1 MAKNRIRSA
10 KSSTVPPPWSL
21 PHGILFDGPKRPS
34 DSFQCAR
41 SNWNISCYEREFMMN
56 RSGFYEQRAP
66 FREKEAKRGYHS
78 FLKKYYQFLIPAG
91 MRVLELGCG
100 LGDLLAAGKPSAGFG
115 GGFQS
120 SDNHTGPKAAS

>member
-1 MAKNRIRSA
+1 MAKNRIA
-10 KSSTVPPPWSL
+10 LTKSSQGASVAIAASWKA
-21 PHGILFDGPKRPS
+21 FDGPKGPT

-66 FREKEAKRGYHS
+66 FREKEANRGYHF

-100 LGDLLAAGKPSAGFG
+100 VGDLL
-115 GGFQS
+115 
-120 SDNHTGPKAAS
+120 